1 MRPASR
7 GAGSRATTGGNR
19 EVVEGDAAKV
29 SVHVVSACLDALDG
43 MGE

>member
-7 GAGSRATTGGNR
+7 GADSRATTGGNR
-19 EVVEGDAAKV
+19 EVVGDAAKV
-29 SVHVVSACLDALDG
+29 SVHVVSACLDAPDG